1 MTRFATL
8 AIAAAVA
15 TFVLI
20 AAGGLVR
27 ATDSGLGC
35 PDWPGCFAFND
46 WIPPA
51 ELHAWIEHTHRL
63 IAAFAVG
70 PLIAAVGLM
79 TVFSPEKRRDRPL
92 LLAAIA
98 AGVLVIVQAVLG
110 AIVVWEQLR
119 ADLVSAHL
127 AMAMTVFAL
136 TLFIAERSLHGPM
149 PARSAHRSLQRFAG
163 WTAVAVFAQMV
174 LGSYVT
180 GHEAGLAFADF
191 PLMNGALLPDFVT
204 SEQVVQF
211 AHRALAVLVGIL
223 VLVTWWRVRVSTDA
237 AWPRRLATIGAL
249 LILVQ
254 LALGAANVWSRL
266 SAFFVVPHLAVGAAL
281 WGTSVLL
288 YLALRRLSR
297 VPQPSPADVGAD
309 GTIADAVPMN
319 QTAGNSVVQQ

>member
-1 MTRFATL
+1 LTRFATI

-20 AAGGLVR
+20 SAGGLVR

-35 PDWPGCFAFND
+35 PDWPGCFFASD

-70 PLIAAVGLM
+70 PLIAAVGLI
-79 TVFSPEKRRDRPL
+79 TVFTPAKRRDRPL
-92 LLAAIA
+92 LLAAAA
-98 AGVLVIVQAVLG
+98 AGVLVIVQAILG

-136 TLFIAERSLHGPM
+136 TLFIADRSLHGPM
-149 PARSAHRSLQRFAG
+149 PARSADRGLQRLVG
-163 WTAVAVFAQMV
+163 WTAAAVFAQMV

-180 GHEAGLAFADF
+180 GHDAGLAFADF
-191 PLMNGALLPDFVT
+191 PLMNGTLLPDFVT
-204 SEQVVQF
+204 SEQIVQA
-211 AHRALAVLVGIL
+211 AHRGLALLVAIL
-223 VLVTWWRVRVSTDA
+223 VAVTWWRVRGSTDA
-237 AWPRRLATIGAL
+237 AWPRRLAAFGGI
-249 LILVQ
+249 LIIIQ

-281 WGTSVLL
+281 WGTCVLL
-288 YLALRRLSR
+288 YLAIRRLAVAR
-297 VPQPSPADVGAD
+297 QVAGGVEGATD
-309 GTIADAVPMN
+309 ADAVPV
-319 QTAGNSVVQQ
+319 AG

>member
-8 AIAAAVA
+8 AIAAAIA

-20 AAGGLVR
+20 SAGGLVR

-70 PLIAAVGLM
+70 PLIAAVGLI
-79 TVFSPEKRRDRPL
+79 TVFRPEKRRDLP
-92 LLAAIA
+92 LLAAAAA
-98 AGVLVIVQAVLG
+98 AGVLVIVQAILG

-127 AMAMTVFAL
+127 AMALTVFAL
-136 TLFIAERSLHGPM
+136 TLFVADRSVHGPM
-149 PARSAHRSLQRFAG
+149 PARSVNRGLQRLVG
-163 WTAVAVFAQMV
+163 WTAIVVFAQMV
-174 LGSYVT
+174 LGSWVT
-180 GHEAGLAFADF
+180 GHDAGLAFADF
-191 PLMNGALLPDFVT
+191 PLMNGALLPSFVT

-211 AHRALAVLVGIL
+211 AHRGLAVAVVAL
-223 VLVTWWRVRVSTDA
+223 VLATWWGVRNATDE
-237 AWPRRLATIGAL
+237 AWPRLLAATGGM

-288 YLALRRLSR
+288 YLSVRRLAR
-297 VPQPSPADVGAD
+297 VPRGADV
-309 GTIADAVPMN
+309 
-319 QTAGNSVVQQ
+319 